1 MKRRA
6 MLLMAC
12 LMILMNTFVF
22 LYLDKILKQEISI
35 YVIQVGRYD
44 KQENADEIIKQL
56 KELNYEGYS
65 YQGDNIVVIS
75 KIVLKQNEANTLAKE
90 LSQKGI
96 TCVVKEYLIDKK
108 YEQEIINKKY
118 ENVYKELK

>member
-1 MKRRA
+1 MKRRV

-56 KELNYEGYS
+56 KESNYEGYS
-65 YQGDNIVVIS
+65 YQDDNIVVIS

>member
-65 YQGDNIVVIS
+65 YQDDNIVVIS

-96 TCVVKEYLIDKK
+96 TCVVKECLIDKK

>member
-12 LMILMNTFVF
+12 LMILMNTFIF

-65 YQGDNIVVIS
+65 YQDDNIVVIS

>member
-6 MLLMAC
+6 MLIIAC
-12 LMILMNTFVF
+12 SMMFMNTFVF
-22 LYLDKILKQEISI
+22 LYLDKILKQEISA

-65 YQGDNIVVIS
+65 YQDNNIVVIS
-75 KIVLKQNEANTLAKE
+75 KIVLKQDDANNLAKE

-108 YEQEIINKKY
+108 YEQEINNHNY
-118 ENVYKELK
+118 ESVYKELK

>member
-65 YQGDNIVVIS
+65 YQDDNIVVIS

>member
-6 MLLMAC
+6 MLIIAC
-12 LMILMNTFVF
+12 SMMFMNTFVF
-22 LYLDKILKQEISI
+22 LYLDKILKQEISA

-65 YQGDNIVVIS
+65 YQDDNIVVIS
-75 KIVLKQNEANTLAKE
+75 KIVLKQDDANNLAKE

-108 YEQEIINKKY
+108 YEQEINNHNY
-118 ENVYKELK
+118 ESVYKELK

>member
-1 MKRRA
+1 